1 MQSPLAGTFDAPA
14 SGEAIRDA
22 IREAIREPSRDA
34 IQGGHQR
41 CNHRRMT
48 ERPVFA
54 SSCSARSTAVTSS
67 GIKRATAL
75 RLHPQR
81 ARESEHRS
89 VAVGSKQGTPRRS
102 KAIRGI
108 PRHSK
113 AKEAIRGTPRRSEAL
128 TGTTRDHHLSSDHSQ
143 SQSHSHSGTITYPRR
158 PALQKHAIIP
168 NHMQSTGNHMHS
180 PILDD
185 PPSKH
190 IVPNERYELGP
201 RA

>member
-1 MQSPLAGTFDAPA
+1 
-14 SGEAIRDA
+14 
-22 IREAIREPSRDA
+22 
-34 IQGGHQR
+34 
-41 CNHRRMT
+41 MT

-54 SSCSARSTAVTSS
+54 SGCSARSTAVTSS

-89 VAVGSKQGTPRRS
+89 VAVGSKQGTPRHS

-113 AKEAIRGTPRRSEAL
+113 AKEAIRGPPRPLEAIRGTPRRSEAL